1 MLVIQDHSTA
11 AEPQDLLGQ
20 AAFAG
25 VLIGHYQAVQLRQLA
40 AYARDTEG
48 DEFAYLEVA
57 TQLRISDRAAQRRLK
72 FARTLVDRLPQTLA
86 ALDQGWIEEYKAQLI
101 ADAVAG
107 LADDHALAVE
117 AQVLDKAGQQTP
129 AQLRNT
135 LAKVVLAVDP
145 EGAEERRTERVR
157 GRRVDAYPTEPGMA
171 ALTIHH
177 SAEKIATAH
186 AVIADRARALKAL
199 GNEPRTLQHIEA
211 DIALDLLFGT
221 DTGSNRVV
229 EVHLTMPAPGTAAG
243 PAEVDGLPVTAQAAR
258 ELAAEATSWRW
269 LRTDP
274 TTGAVVDLTAPS
286 YTPPESLKTFVQV
299 RDRTCRYPGCT
310 RRARQ
315 CDVDHRIPWPTGATC
330 DANCQCLCRRHH
342 RAKHD
347 GAWQVRKL
355 GRDRLEWTSPL
366 GFTHMVEPEPV
377 TAPSEWDPDPP
388 PF

>member
-1 MLVIQDHSTA
+1 MIGFEETYADPTDRV
-11 AEPQDLLGQ
+11 GN
-20 AAFAG
+20 AAFAT
-25 VLIGHYQAVQLRQLA
+25 VLIGHYQAVQLEQLA

-57 TQLRISDRAAQRRLK
+57 TQLHISDHAAQRRLK
-72 FARTLVDRLPQTLA
+72 FARTLVERLPQTLV

-101 ADAVAG
+101 ADAVAE
-107 LADDHALAVE
+107 LSDEHALAVE

-129 AQLRNT
+129 TQLRNT
-135 LAKVVLAVDP
+135 LAKAVLAVDP
-145 EGAEERRTERVR
+145 EGAEERRKERVR
-157 GRRVDAYPTEPGMA
+157 GRRVDSYPTEPGMA

-199 GNEPRTLQHIEA
+199 GNEPRTLQQIEA
-211 DIALDLLFGT
+211 DVALDLVFGT

-229 EVHLTMPAPGTAAG
+229 EVHLTMPGPGAAPH
-243 PAEVDGLPVTAQAAR
+243 PAEVDGLSVTAQAAR

-274 TTGAVVDLTAPS
+274 HTGAVVDLTSPS
-286 YTPPESLKTFVQV
+286 YVPPQWLKTFVQV

-315 CDVDHRIPWPTGATC
+315 CDVDHRVPWPQGATC
-330 DANCQCLCRRHH
+330 DENCHCLCRRHH
-342 RAKHD
+342 RAKHE
-347 GAWQVRKL
+347 GGWQVRTL

-366 GFTHMVEPEPV
+366 GFAHIVEPEPV
-377 TAPSEWDPDPP
+377 TVPSESDPDPP